1 MMTRR
6 IFMKNGSL
14 ALVSLGFTPVF
25 IARSAEAAQTRKKI
39 LVAIFQRGAVDG
51 LNMIVPFGD
60 KSYYAVRPSISIPK
74 PGEMRA
80 NNQGAIDLDGFFG
93 LHPRMAA
100 LEPHFKRGELAIIHA
115 SGSHDDT
122 RSHFD
127 AQDYM
132 ESGTPG
138 IKSTRDG
145 WLNRYLHAKDHAER
159 SSPFRAVAIAQALPR
174 SLQGSAPALAI
185 GQLGQ
190 FGIRAGNDGGM
201 MAAGFEAQYSKAAD
215 QLLGATGKEA
225 FDAVKMIQNA
235 NPQGYTPANGAEY
248 PRSGY
253 GEALRQIAQ
262 VIKADLGLEVAFAE
276 TGGWDDHR
284 AEGASNGQLA
294 NRLGDFAA
302 GLAAFAQDLGDRMA
316 DVVVV
321 TMSEFGRTVAENGS
335 GGTDHGHGNAMM
347 ILGGNVKGGQVYGK
361 WPGLSR
367 DKLYQGRDL
376 AITTDFRDVF
386 AECVTG
392 HLGANDISKVF
403 PGYAYKQRLGFIKT

>member
-6 IFMKNGSL
+6 IFLKNGSV
-14 ALVSLGFTPVF
+14 ALISLGFTPAF
-25 IARSAEAAQTRKKI
+25 IAQSAKAAQARKKI

-60 KSYYAVRPSISIPK
+60 RNYYSMRPSISIPK
-74 PGEMRA
+74 PGESRGP
-80 NNQGAIDLDGFFG
+80 NQGAIDLDGFFG
-93 LHPRMAA
+93 LHPRMAP
-100 LEPHFKRGELAIIHA
+100 LEPLFKRNELAIIHA
-115 SGSHDDT
+115 SGSHDET

-132 ESGTPG
+132 ESATPG
-138 IKSTRDG
+138 VKSTRDG
-145 WLNRYLHAKDHAER
+145 WLNRYLHAKDHEER
-159 SSPFRAVAIAQALPR
+159 STPFRAVAIAQALPR

-185 GQLGQ
+185 GQLGN
-190 FGIRAGNDGGM
+190 FGIRAGRDGDM
-201 MAAGFEAQYSKAAD
+201 MASGFEAQYAQAAD
-215 QLLGATGKEA
+215 QLLGNTGREA
-225 FDAVKMIQNA
+225 FDAVRALKDA

-262 VIKADLGLEVAFAE
+262 VVKADLGLEVAFAE
-276 TGGWDDHR
+276 VGGWDDHR
-284 AEGASNGQLA
+284 NEGSSNGALG
-294 NRLGDFAA
+294 NRLGDFSQ

-321 TMSEFGRTVAENGS
+321 TMSEFGRTARENGS

-347 ILGGNVKGGQVYGK
+347 VLGGNVQGGKVYGK
-361 WPGLSR
+361 WPGLST

-386 AECVTG
+386 AECVTT
-392 HLGANDISKVF
+392 HLGAKDISKVF
-403 PGYAYKQRLGFIKT
+403 PGYSYKQKLGFIKT